1 MRKKKQTS
9 IQGVLLLLLTA
20 LIWGCSFVSQSLGME
35 HVGAFTFNGIRTVM
49 GAFVLVPF
57 VIAGRRGLSKVK
69 RDWTDYEH
77 SVHIDGMIEEIKY
90 GLILG
95 IVFFVASNLQQFAFY
110 YSTAGKIAFIT
121 AFYIFFV
128 ALFGMFLGKKITR
141 LKWLSVVFALVGL
154 FYLCITPGDMLNINK
169 GDILAL
175 LCALAY
181 AVHILLIE
189 RFVEE
194 ADSITLSCV
203 QFFVAGIMSC
213 ICMFIFEAPTIEAIK
228 GAALP
233 LLYAGVLSCGIAY
246 TTQMIGQKYAEATVA
261 SILMSMESVFAV
273 IAAAIVLHETLI
285 GREIVGCAVMF
296 GSIVL
301 SQVADKI
308 DQHYGW

>member
-1 MRKKKQTS
+1 MRRKKQTS

-49 GAFVLVPF
+49 GALVLTPIIIV
-57 VIAGRRGLSKVK
+57 GRRGLSRAK

-77 SVHIDGMIEEIKY
+77 SVHMDGIIEEIKY
-90 GLILG
+90 GLVLG
-95 IVFFVASNLQQFAFY
+95 VVFFIASNLQQFAFY

-128 ALFGMFLGKKITR
+128 ALFGMLIGKKVSR
-141 LKWLSVVFALVGL
+141 LKWLSVAFALVGL

-213 ICMFIFEAPTIEAIK
+213 ICMFIFEQPSMDAILS
-228 GAALP
+228 AAGP
-233 LLYAGVLSCGIAY
+233 LLYAGILSCGIAY

-273 IAAAIVLHETLI
+273 IAAAIILHETLI

-296 GSIVL
+296 ASIIL

-308 DQHYGW
+308 AENYGW